1 MENKSRQMAGFLI
14 FGTHRTNQ
22 NMQRLD
28 LSTWWQN
35 MANFEKIFWVI
46 AILFSLMFLVQA
58 VLSFTGGDSDSDSA
72 MGDADVSID
81 ADDGLGHQ
89 FFTIKNMIAFF
100 TVFGWTGIAF
110 IKGGMSQAVTV
121 GAAFVAGALMVTMMM
136 LLFRSMSKLKHS
148 GTLELSNA
156 LNKIGET
163 YLMIPAQRNGYGKV
177 HIKVQGSL
185 KELQAITD
193 DVNAIPTG
201 KLVKVVEILNNN
213 ILIVSSNL
221 S

>member
-1 MENKSRQMAGFLI
+1 
-14 FGTHRTNQ
+14 
-22 NMQRLD
+22 MQLLD
-28 LSTWWQN
+28 ISAWWQN
-35 MANFEKIFWVI
+35 IAFFEKIFWVI
-46 AILFSLMFLVQA
+46 AILFSLLFVIQA
-58 VLSFTGGDSDSDSA
+58 ILSFTGGDSDSA

-89 FFTIKNMIAFF
+89 FFTIKNLIAFF
-100 TVFGWTGIAF
+100 TIFGWTGIAF
-110 IKGGMSQAVTV
+110 IKGGMSEAITI
-121 GAAFVAGALMVTMMM
+121 GAALLAGVLMVAMMM
-136 LLFRSMSKLKHS
+136 LLFRGMSRLKHS

-163 YLMIPAQRNGYGKV
+163 YLVIPAQRNGYGKI

-185 KELQAITD
+185 QELQAITD
-193 DVNAIPTG
+193 DTTAIPTG
-201 KLVKVVEILNNN
+201 KLVKVVEILNNS